1 MATTNPQMR
10 VMAIG
15 EPGPTQ
21 QQITA
26 ALTSNEEFLLVDIL
40 SSTERLVRDIRA
52 LEPEMILID
61 HELGGRPTLD
71 IIDEL
76 VLQFP
81 KTPIIAI
88 LPGEDP
94 LKAQQVMLAGA
105 RAFLVQ
111 PFTQLNLL
119 STMRR
124 VRDLEQRLR
133 QAMPVV
139 TARAAEAV
147 RPLRMISV
155 FSPRGGTGCST
166 VAVNLALS
174 MLEETGLRVLLVEG
188 KLFFGHVDVMLNLRS
203 PNNIADLVP
212 HTAALDENL
221 VRDVVTEHVSGL
233 NVLLAPS
240 NIQIAQGIRPEDLY
254 NIVVAIQRYYDLI
267 VVDAGSVLNE
277 NTVTFLDASD
287 RLLLV
292 TTPDLASLHD
302 TSLFV
307 QQISRSLLAYPAEKL
322 LVVLN
327 RAGIPGGVRISDVE
341 TALHHPVFAQ
351 IPDDGE
357 KPLLSLN
364 RGIPLVIRY
373 PRSPSSRAIRELA
386 KALAQIKTA
395 APVEEET
402 EVERAQREALLA
414 SSQYG

>member
-1 MATTNPQMR
+1 MATTNSLNR
-10 VMAIG
+10 VVAVG
-15 EPGPTQ
+15 EPGTTL

-26 ALTSNEEFLLVDIL
+26 ALASSDEFQLVDIL
-40 SSTERLVRDIRA
+40 STTERLVRDIRA
-52 LEPEMILID
+52 AEPDIILID
-61 HELGGRPTLD
+61 HQLEGRPTLD

-81 KTPIIAI
+81 KTPIIAV

-119 STMRR
+119 STLRR

-139 TARAAEAV
+139 TARAAEAS
-147 RPLRMISV
+147 RPLKMISI

-174 MLEETGLRVLLVEG
+174 LLEETGLRVLLVEG
-188 KLFFGHVDVMLNLRS
+188 KLFFGHLDLMLNLRS

-212 HTAALDENL
+212 HVAALDEGL

-233 NVLLAPS
+233 NVLLAPG
-240 NIQIAQGIRPEDLY
+240 NMQIAQGIRPDDLY
-254 NIVVAIQRYYDLI
+254 NIVVALQRYYDLVI
-267 VVDAGSVLNE
+267 VDAGSILNE

-287 RLLLV
+287 RVMLV
-292 TTPDLASLHD
+292 ATPDLASLHD
-302 TSLFV
+302 TSSFI
-307 QQISRSLLAYPAEKL
+307 QQISRSVLAYPAEKL

-327 RAGIPGGVRISDVE
+327 RAGMPGGIRTSDVE
-341 TALHHPVFAQ
+341 PALHHPIFAQ
-351 IPDDGE
+351 VPDDAE

-364 RGIPLVIRY
+364 RGIPLTIRY
-373 PRSPSSRAIRELA
+373 PRSPASRAIRDLA
-386 KALAQIKTA
+386 KALTQIKMTA
-395 APVEEET
+395 LVEEESD
-402 EVERAQREALLA
+402 VERAQREALLA